1 MSVSQS
7 PEADKKA
14 LLAKMQA
21 SRATY
26 AARFLRSDSKN
37 FGNQPQIFPRSH
49 FFRTLTQHPYLSV
62 IATIGLVALGPR
74 RAISFVAKSG
84 ILFAGKMWQSRF

>member
-37 FGNQPQIFPRSH
+37 FDSQPQMFPRSH
-49 FFRTLTQHPYLSV
+49 FFRTLTHHPYLSV

-84 ILFAGKMWQSRF
+84 ILFAGKLWRSQF